1 MEIDNEFK
9 ETQKQLLVDLTQELG
24 SVVGRKKLMKRVA
37 KNENNGNKINDI
49 FIKSFRVS
57 QDLFISLS
65 FLITIKNFF
74 SWFSNSETFWANGR
88 RIEYQNKK
96 YWID

>member
-74 SWFSNSETFWANGR
+74 S
-88 RIEYQNKK
+88 
-96 YWID
+96 